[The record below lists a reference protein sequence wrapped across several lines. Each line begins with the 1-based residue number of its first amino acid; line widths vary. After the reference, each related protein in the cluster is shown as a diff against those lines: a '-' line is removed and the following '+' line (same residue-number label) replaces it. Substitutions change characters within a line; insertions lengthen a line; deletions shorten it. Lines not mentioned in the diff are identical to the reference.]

1 MKKQSEYLKRRQD
14 NPVTPTVKMVNF
26 SHEQKQKD
34 ELSKALDKYRSTGS
48 PKPSTSNVKSPPYAL
63 TKEQN
68 DIELSPLF
76 HILQVTKGKTADGS
90 ARTAQ
95 SSKGKNPVSKMGKL
109 KSPDSSPRSSRSFQ
123 KLLANSPR
131 SDSSRIKSNDTTTT
145 KSLIVPKIGPPL
157 EPRSKRKLRLAPESN
172 PYKSFKLPFATQSHM
187 ATKDRGQLPS
197 TSQSQALDSA
207 KTAASGSA
215 VTETGSSV
223 PIDLAPIK
231 IVNKKRPRKR

>member
-1 MKKQSEYLKRRQD
+1 MKKQPEYLKRRQD

-26 SHEQKQKD
+26 THEQKQKD
-34 ELSKALDKYRSTGS
+34 ELSKALDKYRSAGS

-90 ARTAQ
+90 SKTTQ
-95 SSKGKNPVSKMGKL
+95 SSKGKNPVSKKGKK

-123 KLLANSPR
+123 KLLVNSPR

-172 PYKSFKLPFATQSHM
+172 PYKSFKLPFATHSHM

-207 KTAASGSA
+207 QTASGSA
-215 VTETGSSV
+215 VIEAGSSV
-223 PIDLAPIK
+223 PMDLAPIK